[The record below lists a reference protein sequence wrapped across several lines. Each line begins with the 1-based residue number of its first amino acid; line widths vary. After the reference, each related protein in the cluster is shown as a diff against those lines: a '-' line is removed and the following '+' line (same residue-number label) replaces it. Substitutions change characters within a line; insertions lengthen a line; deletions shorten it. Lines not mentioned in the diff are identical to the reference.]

1 MNTLFQIVVNNLAT
15 KFTFSFSEKSKLV
28 DKMVSLQNEMPKAKV
43 TFLKID
49 LS

>member
-28 DKMVSLQNEMPKAKV
+28 DKMVELQNEFPKSKV
-43 TFLKID
+43 TFLKIE
-49 LS
+49 L

>member
-1 MNTLFQIVVNNLAT
+1 MNTIFQIVVNNLAT

-28 DKMVSLQNEMPKAKV
+28 DKMVELQKAFPKSKV

-49 LS
+49 L